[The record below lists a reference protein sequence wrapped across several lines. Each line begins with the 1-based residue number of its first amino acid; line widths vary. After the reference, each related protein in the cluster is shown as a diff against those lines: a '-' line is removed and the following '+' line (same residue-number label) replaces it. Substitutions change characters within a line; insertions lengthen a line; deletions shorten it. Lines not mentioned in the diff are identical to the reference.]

1 MIAPTHA
8 IYGPAVALIILA
20 VFGVEASFH
29 WTVIFC
35 AMLGS
40 VLPDIDHPTSTVG
53 RLVPWISKPLERN
66 YGHRAVTHSFLGT
79 VVAATGFL
87 LILSISATLIQKVLL
102 DSISLTNLPLSLV
115 SLNFTFTDVLRLTAA
130 FTLGY
135 GSHIVLDMLTPRG
148 VELLWP
154 NPNRHV
160 LFKDKLQVET
170 ASKGELPVAA
180 LGLVLLV
187 LALPLSRYGPMTAFR
202 WMLATPEAA
211 IQEFKSTTTR
221 TYVEFD
227 GIWTATKT
235 PIHATAEVLDVHN
248 KRLVIALD
256 SPEASPDALRAPA
269 TRSHSGIRLQASG
282 TAECRDEHRPA
293 QASQSKDTV
302 SASSDR
308 PANGFS
314 NSPPTRTRVV
324 VTLSDELS
332 ADISTQ
338 KVHLIKSDKKIRVD
352 KYSFKNQSR
361 EALLKRLP
369 EDVVISGV
377 VYLPKGLKV
386 ALVGSFGNVD
396 SESVSGSVA
405 KSLDL
410 QGISQESDG
419 AEKNWKSI
427 EQVGNELRLHFATKS
442 ELKSLEL
449 DQAFFD
455 AQKQD
460 KLKLKRLEFRRKE
473 LNSKIQK
480 LEHPRDGLTDL
491 GRRLLSTLEKED
503 EKKEKI
509 AQINQ
514 QIESVESDIEE
525 VQRELAQ
532 KAVSFSGWVR
542 VRLKT

>member
-53 RLVPWISKPLERN
+53 RLVPWISKPLERH

-87 LILSISATLIQKVLL
+87 LILSISAYLIQKVLL
-102 DSISLTNLPLSLV
+102 DSISITNLPLSLA
-115 SLNFTFTDVLRLTAA
+115 SMNFTFTDVLRLTAA

-211 IQEFKSTTTR
+211 IQEFKSSTTR
-221 TYVEFD
+221 TFVEFD

-256 SPEASPDALRAPA
+256 SHDATSSAPPIPA
-269 TRSHSGIRLQASG
+269 IRSRSGLHLQASD
-282 TAECRDEHRPA
+282 TAERRDEHRPA
-293 QASQSKDTV
+293 QVSQSKDTV
-302 SASSDR
+302 SSSSDR

-314 NSPPTRTRVV
+314 KSPPTRTPVV

-332 ADISTQ
+332 ADIS
-338 KVHLIKSDKKIRVD
+338 VESFRNVDIKS
-352 KYSFKNQSR
+352 N
-361 EALLKRLP
+361 
-369 EDVVISGV
+369 
-377 VYLPKGLKV
+377 
-386 ALVGSFGNVD
+386 
-396 SESVSGSVA
+396 SGSA
-405 KSLDL
+405 ATNFGSRS
-410 QGISQESDG
+410 IS
-419 AEKNWKSI
+419 
-427 EQVGNELRLHFATKS
+427 
-442 ELKSLEL
+442 
-449 DQAFFD
+449 
-455 AQKQD
+455 
-460 KLKLKRLEFRRKE
+460 
-473 LNSKIQK
+473 
-480 LEHPRDGLTDL
+480 
-491 GRRLLSTLEKED
+491 
-503 EKKEKI
+503 
-509 AQINQ
+509 
-514 QIESVESDIEE
+514 
-525 VQRELAQ
+525 
-532 KAVSFSGWVR
+532 
-542 VRLKT
+542 